1 MAKLALNKSSLF
13 RLRRDLQLFERFL
26 PTLDLKRKQLIAELG
41 KARDAL
47 RLDEEAMAAL
57 AEETA
62 QRLPMLA
69 NGQIDLSRLVV
80 LDRVQLGEVNLL
92 GVLLPVL
99 EDVSYR
105 IRPYSML
112 AKPHWVDN
120 LVEQLKAM
128 LALRVRHQVNEE
140 RMKRLR
146 QAVRRITQRVNLFD
160 KVLIPGAKRDIKQIE
175 VFIAD
180 NERAGVVRSK
190 IAKAKNLARSKEN
203 AA

>member
-13 RLRRDLQLFERFL
+13 RLRRELQLFERFL

-112 AKPHWVDN
+112 AKPHWVDH

>member
-13 RLRRDLQLFERFL
+13 RLRRELQLFERFL

-80 LDRVQLGEVNLL
+80 LDRVRLGEVNLL

-99 EDVSYR
+99 EEVSYR
-105 IRPYSML
+105 VRPYSML

-140 RMKRLR
+140 RMQRLR